1 MTLPDIP
8 TVFRVILIVVALA
21 FGWMIFRLALKVTA
35 KLFAVGCFALLALG
49 VIGFFAGWLG

>member
-8 TVFRVILIVVALA
+8 TIFRVILIVVALA